1 MINIILYDF
10 IMLFFISGNFISGN
24 LIFYIDFSYCYILL
38 KNVIYNV

>member
-1 MINIILYDF
+1 MINIIVYDF
-10 IMLFFISGNFISGN
+10 IMLIFISGN